1 MPVANFNLNDYET
14 VEQRLKRFWKDHPGG
29 AIVTTNQTTPD
40 DRTRKEWV
48 VLAQVFFDRADERA
62 AGSGLAFEID
72 GSGMANKTS
81 ALENC
86 ETSAIG
92 RALAN
97 CGYSGDKRAS
107 REEMAKV
114 ARFDNIPAPAPKS
127 TIDPSTATTL
137 DELNGLWAKAIDEGR
152 TDELKTAFSQR
163 KAQLGG

>member
-1 MPVANFNLNDYET
+1 MANFNLNDYET
-14 VEQRLKRFWKDHPGG
+14 VEQRLKRFWSDHPDG
-29 AIVTTNQTTPD
+29 AIVTKNLTSDD

-48 VLAQVFFDRADERA
+48 VFAEVYFERGHGRAS
-62 AGSGLAFEID
+62 GTGLAFEID

-107 REEMAKV
+107 REEMAD
-114 ARFDNIPAPAPKS
+114 RC
-127 TIDPSTATTL
+127 
-137 DELNGLWAKAIDEGR
+137 R
-152 TDELKTAFSQR
+152 
-163 KAQLGG
+163 